1 MIAYLFQPIGTLVH
15 RGVLG
20 AAIVLAALSLGAC
33 GYRMEGQ
40 YLPDNLS
47 TISIGAIHNR
57 TFTGELDVRLKHEL
71 RRKLTRN
78 PNLRLVPENQGELT
92 LEVQLNNA
100 SFSRHL
106 DVSRTDLNSILM
118 SLSGHVTLRRTDAQP
133 RIVRS
138 QDISVSTA
146 LGFDQAV
153 IETPAVRDEIT
164 NDAIV
169 LFVERVES
177 MIYAS
182 F

>member
-1 MIAYLFQPIGTLVH
+1 M
-15 RGVLG
+15 
-20 AAIVLAALSLGAC
+20 LAALSLAALGLGAC

-40 YLPDNLS
+40 FLPDNLS
-47 TISIGAIHNR
+47 TISIGDIPNR

-78 PNLRLVPENQGELT
+78 PNLRLVAENQGELT
-92 LEVQLNNA
+92 LEVQLNHA

-106 DVSRTDLNSILM
+106 DVSRTDLSSLRM
-118 SLSGHVTLRRTDAQP
+118 SLSGRVTLRRTDAEP

-146 LGFDQAV
+146 LGFDQPV

-169 LFVERVES
+169 LFVKQVES

>member
-1 MIAYLFQPIGTLVH
+1 MIAHLFRPIGALIR
-15 RGVLG
+15 RGAYG
-20 AAIVLAALSLGAC
+20 TAIILATLSLGAC
-33 GYRMEGQ
+33 GYRMDGQ
-40 YLPDNLS
+40 FLPDNLS
-47 TISIGAIHNR
+47 TISIGAIQNR

-78 PNLRLVPENQGELT
+78 PNLRLVAEHQGELT
-92 LEVQLNNA
+92 LEVRLNQA
-100 SFSRHL
+100 SLSRHL
-106 DVSRTDLNSILM
+106 DVSRTDLSSLSM
-118 SLSGHVTLRRTDAQP
+118 SLSGRVTLRRTDAQP

-138 QDISVSTA
+138 QDISVSTS
-146 LGFDQAV
+146 LGFDQPV
-153 IETPAVRDEIT
+153 IETLAVRDEIT